1 MQTGVRNNSL
11 VFPMILKFNL
21 GMSHEMEY
29 SFRLTVGSIDNPYAT
44 NRTISYT
51 IKFAG
56 PNINDSISEELWSTQ
71 CEKLDLSSN
80 SFVAKGSRRVIDFT
94 KEDWASS
101 SVSAL

>member
-1 MQTGVRNNSL
+1 MQTGLRNSSL

-21 GMSHEMEY
+21 GMLHDIEY
-29 SFRLTVGSIDNPYAT
+29 NFLLMVGSIDNPYAT
-44 NRTISYT
+44 NRTISFT

-56 PNINDSISEELWSTQ
+56 PNMNDSMTEELRPSQ

-80 SFVAKGSRRVIDFT
+80 SFVTKGSRKVIDFT